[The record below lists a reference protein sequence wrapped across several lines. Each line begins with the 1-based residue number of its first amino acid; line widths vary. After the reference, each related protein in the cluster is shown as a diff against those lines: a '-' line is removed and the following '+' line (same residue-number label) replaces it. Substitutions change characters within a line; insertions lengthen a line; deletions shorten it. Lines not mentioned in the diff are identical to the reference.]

1 MEFQV
6 SGQLTSATSEQPNF
20 TSCIIDALFNRNSVA
35 PSTLRPTGG
44 GLIEGATLTPIE
56 SDLAPASE
64 LIAASAVTPPSSE
77 SSIPFR
83 VSALSNADGKFTLV
97 FPDLK
102 EIASQKVK
110 IEVSSPVGRHI
121 GKMELIVAELGA
133 PITIEV
139 RGFGTTLG
147 KPDAPVTPPA
157 TRRIQG
163 RVIERN
169 GLALPTTMQVLLL
182 AREEGAGDDEPLEPI
197 LVSKADASGYFAGSV
212 RNRAYAQVVAVVS
225 GIPGETPVNLENS
238 LVPPRIPI
246 VVDVTK
252 RPDPG
257 DTTEPGATKPSGR
270 DGKGDDCHCHDLTV
284 PRTPT
289 QDNIADAPG
298 TFSTDLGT
306 GECVKFNVPNRA
318 IEEFDF
324 YSVVRTTEPDI
335 SGVVTGT
342 VKDEPVRL
350 SPSGVLP
357 PAPPIGTRPPPPPG
371 EVSPLAERIREALV
385 PLSVLSLSTVNL
397 AVNWEMVEL
406 TVRTTIDRAGG
417 NQLPMNFFQQ
427 FTGWGAGVVRS
438 LWDPT
443 ANPDLEEVITKSVA
457 YAMGVSGGTLAPP
470 PGVAFHAATPVS
482 SSYAATIDRSDVGV
496 DFRYVT
502 GNTGKAPLNIYEL
515 KGLKPRPPQR
525 VPLDSQTPVDWDSTP
540 TFYEA
545 TSIAHGHLLHF
556 KQVWYADGY
565 SLGDLLYSL
574 PLAPGQKKLIAVV
587 DWERR
592 ERTTR
597 EEFTSADEGLQATLA
612 RDRDLSEVVS
622 GALSESVRGGSRN
635 TTTGVG
641 VGAGAAGNGSY
652 QQFNFGALIGVSGGI
667 GDSTSSAFQISSRD
681 VSSSSLQNL
690 RDRTLQS
697 ASAVRNLRSTI
708 VQTASQGEAVRA
720 STEVVA
726 NHNHCHALTIQYFE
740 VLRHLKVTNELVD
753 VQECLFVPLPMTEF
767 NREKTLRWR
776 QPLSTYLQRRELA
789 PGFDATR
796 RVFTLWGEVDTPV
809 GRYADEI
816 VTAIFGELTLTI
828 FIPLPPFPE
837 KPAPTPENAA
847 DVAEKVTKA
856 LMPTEGFLGAVLAI
870 ATGGA
875 SLVAGAV
882 TQAATDAA
890 KATAQGA
897 QALTEQM
904 FNLPTAEERYA
915 KFQQEVMPAAA
926 AGFVDQLELY
936 ARVGSNDVKLNGA
949 DFTMVS
955 NYQPGSPLLVS
966 VRGTVTNPVRRS
978 DISSIVIKCSAP
990 LPPGCR
996 AIVNSANLRYQTRMF
1011 RRDLVN
1017 DSRVNDDIDLPI
1029 VAFTG
1034 APTLPLPSFGGFPA
1048 LPGFGTIPPPLIP
1061 PGFPSDYV
1069 PIPGMSPIRAGNG
1082 ATLYTPLDE
1091 WEQRSPRLEDIRL
1104 SAELIEHLNA
1114 NLEYYHHAI
1123 WWTMDPN
1130 RRYMLLDG
1138 YEAPNAGG
1146 RSVASVVD
1154 NSLIGI
1160 VGNSL
1165 VMPVALGN
1173 YLDPQFR
1180 LADGATLL
1188 EQYDPQSPAP
1198 PSRISLPTRG
1208 VFAEAVMGDCNAC
1221 EEIDDTR
1228 FWRWDEVPID
1238 EPPALDLTALAS
1250 RRAEPAYGTA
1260 TAFPAP
1266 IVDIQTPQ
1274 VAPDPAGVK
1283 AALDALANVNFRDIT
1298 GLAGTQANALAAYSK
1313 AMDTALA
1320 FGKEASEL
1328 AKQAA
1333 MTKNVGQTMR
1343 AIDKA
1348 EAENKIDKPEA
1359 QQMRTSALRTLAG
1372 ETPSDPKASSV
1383 ADRLKVVADQEVSGN
1398 ITTEV
1403 AAQRRAEIMKGLSPE
1418 EMTKLQES
1426 DAAIEAMR
1434 KMQNVASV
1442 ETRDTTMKAQPISF
1456 DPSVARRTEDAYR
1469 WKDLL
1474 SFRPSKQLLDDIATR
1489 GLEWQR
1495 IQDAQ
1500 GDVNLDVYLL
1510 EVKRLPR
1517 RPGGAAALDDI
1528 EFLEYIRI
1536 SFPRLLP
1543 TFTVMPGNSLV
1554 PYEDRDDTVW
1564 KSADPLGAVMEFKL
1578 ALGPLP
1584 EWALVL
1590 CAEHDAVTATDKHW
1604 NFVTLGGRGLS
1615 GYHPVSG
1622 TRQFGIKRFG
1632 TGGQLFFFI
1641 RAADRATGRDDGLL
1655 PSTPEGL
1662 VGETVFIGGH
1672 EYWLELLDRLRQDIT
1687 LNGGEAGRVFSDS
1700 RRHPWSAALPYVYS
1714 SEALVD
1720 AQM

>member
-1 MEFQV
+1 MELQV
-6 SGQLTSATSEQPNF
+6 SGKLTTATSVQPSF
-20 TSCIIDALFNRNSVA
+20 AGCRIDALFDRKPAPAPSA
-35 PSTLRPTGG
+35 PSTSRPTGAD
-44 GLIEGATLTPIE
+44 LIEDATLTPIE
-56 SDLAPASE
+56 SDVDFAPDLAAAATMAPTSAE
-64 LIAASAVTPPSSE
+64 ARIAP
-77 SSIPFR
+77 R
-83 VSALSNADGKFTLV
+83 VSALSGANGKFTLV

-102 EIASQKVK
+102 EIASEKVK
-110 IEVSSPVGRHI
+110 IEVRSPI
-121 GKMELIVAELGA
+121 GKTIREMDLVAADLGV
-133 PITIEV
+133 PIAIEV
-139 RGFGTTLG
+139 MEFGTTLD
-147 KPDAPVTPPA
+147 KPDAPAEPPP

-169 GLALPTTMQVLLL
+169 GRPLPTTMQVLLL
-182 AREEGAGDDEPLEPI
+182 ARERDTPDDQPLEPI
-197 LVSKADASGYFAGSV
+197 LVSKGDASGYFAGSV
-212 RNRAYAQVVAVVS
+212 RNRSYATVVAVVS
-225 GIPGETPVNLENS
+225 GVPGETPVQLENS
-238 LVPPRIPI
+238 LVPPRVPI
-246 VVDVTK
+246 VVDLSK

-257 DTTEPGATKPSGR
+257 DSTEPGATKP
-270 DGKGDDCHCHDLTV
+270 DGTNGTTNDCHCHGLTV

-350 SPSGVLP
+350 PPSSVLP

-371 EVSPLAERIREALV
+371 AGLAIEMAIRAALMPLV
-385 PLSVLSLSTVNL
+385 PSPVTWSV
-397 AVNWEMVEL
+397 VEA
-406 TVRTTIDRAGG
+406 TVRIAIDKVGG
-417 NQLPMNFFQQ
+417 KQLPEYFFRQ
-427 FTGWGAGVVRS
+427 FTGWGEGPTAS
-438 LWDPT
+438 LWRP
-443 ANPDLEEVITKSVA
+443 NVLPDTEEVIKASVA
-457 YAMGVSGGTLAPP
+457 YASGQQGPSPAPSPGTY
-470 PGVAFHAATPVS
+470 HAATPVS
-482 SSYAATIDRSDVGV
+482 TSYAATAGSAAR
-496 DFRYVT
+496 
-502 GNTGKAPLNIYEL
+502 NTAKIRLDIYKL
-515 KGLKPRPPQR
+515 KGLKPRPPRR

-565 SLGDLLYSL
+565 SMGDLLYSL
-574 PLAPGQKKLIAVV
+574 PLAPGQKKLISVV

-597 EEFTSADEGLQATLA
+597 EEFTSADEGLQAALS

-622 GALSESVRGGSRN
+622 GALSESVRGGSKN
-635 TTTGVG
+635 TTVGAGVG
-641 VGAGAAGNGSY
+641 TGAAGNGSY

-667 GDSTSSAFQISSRD
+667 GDSTSSAFQVSSRD
-681 VSSSSLQNL
+681 VSSSSLQHL

-708 VQTASQGEAVRA
+708 VQTASQGETVRA
-720 STEVVA
+720 TTEVVA

-796 RVFTLWGEVDTPV
+796 RVFTDWGEVDAPI

-837 KPAPTPENAA
+837 KPAPTPENAVE
-847 DVAEKVTKA
+847 VAEKVTKA
-856 LMPTEGFLGAVLAI
+856 LMPTEGFFGAVLAI

-875 SLVAGAV
+875 SLIAGAV
-882 TQAATDAA
+882 TGAATDAV
-890 KATAQGA
+890 KATTQGA
-897 QALTEQM
+897 QALTQSM
-904 FNLPTAEERYA
+904 FSLPTAEERYA
-915 KFQQEVMPAAA
+915 KFQQEVMPPAA
-926 AGFVDQLELY
+926 AGFVDQLEMY
-936 ARVGSNDVKLNGA
+936 ARVGSNEVKLNGA
-949 DFTMVS
+949 DFTLVS

-966 VRGTVTNPVRRS
+966 VRGQVTNPVRRS
-978 DISSIVIKCSAP
+978 DISSIIIKCAAP

-996 AIVNSANLRYQTRMF
+996 AIVNSASLRYQTRMF

-1034 APTLPLPSFGGFPA
+1034 APSLPIPPFPGFPG
-1048 LPGFGTIPPPLIP
+1048 L
-1061 PGFPSDYV
+1061 PGFPSFSAPPLPLGFPSGYV

-1104 SAELIEHLNA
+1104 SAELVEHLNV

-1146 RSVASVVD
+1146 RSVASVVE
-1154 NSLIGI
+1154 NTLIGI

-1173 YLDPQFR
+1173 HLDPQFR

-1238 EPPALDLTALAS
+1238 EPPALDVAALAS
-1250 RRAEPAYGTA
+1250 RRTEPVYGSA
-1260 TAFPAP
+1260 TPFPTP
-1266 IVDIQTPQ
+1266 IVGMQTPPQ
-1274 VAPDPAGVK
+1274 APDAAGVK
-1283 AALDALANVNFRDIT
+1283 AALDALAKSAFTDIT

-1348 EAENKIDKPEA
+1348 EGENKIDKDDA
-1359 QQMRTSALRTLAG
+1359 KQMRTSALRTMAG
-1372 ETPSDPKASSV
+1372 ETPSDPKASAV
-1383 ADRLKVVADQEVSGN
+1383 ADRLKVIADQQASGN
-1398 ITTEV
+1398 ITPEV
-1403 AAQRRAEIMKGLSPE
+1403 AAQRRAEVMKGLSPE
-1418 EMTKLQES
+1418 ETTKLQES
-1426 DAAIEAMR
+1426 EAATEAMR
-1434 KMQNVASV
+1434 KIAAANIASV
-1442 ETRDTTMKAQPISF
+1442 ERRDADGTGTTIKAQPASF
-1456 DPSVARRTEDAYR
+1456 DPGVAAGSDDAYR

-1474 SFRPSKQLLDDIATR
+1474 SFRPPKQLLDSIATR

-1500 GDVNLDVYLL
+1500 GAVNLDVYMI

-1517 RPGGAAALDDI
+1517 APGGAATLDDT
-1528 EFLEYIRI
+1528 EFFEYIRK
-1536 SFPRLLP
+1536 SFPRLVP
-1543 TFTVMPGNSLV
+1543 TFTVIPGNSLD
-1554 PYEDRDDTVW
+1554 PYESQDGTTW
-1564 KSADPLGAVMEFKL
+1564 QSAAPLGAVMEFSL
-1578 ALGPLP
+1578 ALGPIP
-1584 EWALVL
+1584 EFALVL
-1590 CAEHDAVTATDKHW
+1590 CAEHDAVSPTDKHW
-1604 NFVTLGGRGLS
+1604 NFVTLRGKGRA

-1632 TGGQLFFFI
+1632 VGGPLFFFI
-1641 RAADRATGRDDGLL
+1641 RAADRVTGREDDLISLKPEGW
-1655 PSTPEGL
+1655 TPEM
-1662 VGETVFIGGH
+1662 VFKGGD

-1687 LNGGEAGRVFSDS
+1687 LNGGEAGGILSDS
-1700 RRHPWSAALPYVYS
+1700 RRHPWANALPYVYGS
-1714 SEALVD
+1714 
-1720 AQM
+1720 QI